1 MGTVIKGWK
10 VMLLTKEG
18 HDSGKAPEQVG
29 WQHTN
34 EPDIRD
40 GLLIIKNGPDTHGVP
55 LNIIHSFSIEA
66 VKAE

>member
-1 MGTVIKGWK
+1 MGNLIKGWK
-10 VMLLTKEG
+10 VMLLTKDG
-18 HDSGKAPEQVG
+18 HESGKAPEVVG
-29 WQHTN
+29 WQSTN

-40 GLLIIKNGPDTHGVP
+40 GVNGLDTHGVP